1 MTESEPTAAHQDFL
15 SADVKIAEC
24 RRQSDQLDYFAHSY
38 CKLYGD
44 WQDSE
49 ARLRMVRERQPLL
62 LIMIVVILVFL
73 LGINFLMGRMGSG
86 SSGLGAAFIIGAAI
100 AVYMVI
106 DQGRRE
112 ESRCDEIRR
121 TKESFSASL
130 FLAGVDLSIP
140 LLEETLVK
148 DPTGTWVLGSKFRE
162 WRMAQLNSVF
172 HRVFGVVVPAE
183 IIEKACS
190 RN

>member
-1 MTESEPTAAHQDFL
+1 
-15 SADVKIAEC
+15 
-24 RRQSDQLDYFAHSY
+24 
-38 CKLYGD
+38 
-44 WQDSE
+44 
-49 ARLRMVRERQPLL
+49 MVRERQPLL

-73 LGINFLMGRMGSG
+73 LGLNFLMHSG

-172 HRVFGVVVPAE
+172 HRVFGVIVPAE

>member
-1 MTESEPTAAHQDFL
+1 MTEPEPSAAREDFL
-15 SADVKIAEC
+15 NADVKIAEC

-49 ARLRMVRERQPLL
+49 ARIKIMRTRQPLL
-62 LIMIVVILVFL
+62 LIMIVVILIFL
-73 LGINFLMGRMGSG
+73 LGLNFLLGGG
-86 SSGLGAAFIIGAAI
+86 SSGIGAAFIIGAAI
-100 AVYMVI
+100 AAYVVI

-121 TKESFSASL
+121 AKESFSASL

-148 DPTGTWVLGSKFRE
+148 DPSGKWILGSQFKE
-162 WRMAQLNSVF
+162 WRMTQLNSVF
-172 HRVFGVVVPAE
+172 YRVFGVVVPAE

>member
-1 MTESEPTAAHQDFL
+1 MTKSEPAAAHQDFL

-49 ARLRMVRERQPLL
+49 ARMNMMRERQPLL
-62 LIMIVVILVFL
+62 LIMIVMVLVFL
-73 LGINFLMGRMGSG
+73 LGLNFLLGSG
-86 SSGLGAAFIIGAAI
+86 NSGIGAAFIIGAAI
-100 AVYMVI
+100 AAYVVI
-106 DQGRRE
+106 DQVRRE

-121 TKESFSASL
+121 SKESFSASL

-140 LLEETLVK
+140 LLEETLVR
-148 DPTGTWVLGSKFRE
+148 DPSGKWILGSQFGK
-162 WRMAQLNSVF
+162 WRMTQLNSVF
-172 HRVFGVVVPAE
+172 YRVFGVVVPAE

>member
-1 MTESEPTAAHQDFL
+1 MTEPEPTAAREDFL
-15 SADVKIAEC
+15 NADVKIAEC

-49 ARLRMVRERQPLL
+49 ARTTKMRERQPLL
-62 LIMIVVILVFL
+62 LIIIVVILILLLGLNFL
-73 LGINFLMGRMGSG
+73 LGDG
-86 SSGLGAAFIIGAAI
+86 SSDIGAAFIIGAAI
-100 AVYMVI
+100 GVYVVI

-121 TKESFSASL
+121 AKESFSASL

-140 LLEETLVK
+140 LLEETLVR
-148 DPTGTWVLGSKFRE
+148 DPSGKWILGSQFRE
-162 WRMAQLNSVF
+162 WRMTQLNSVF
-172 HRVFGVVVPAE
+172 YRVFGVMVPAE